1 MMNSYERWKAGKLG
15 KKVQAE
21 VDRFAGA
28 TGGGFEERAYRAGW
42 MAYQMLEAT
51 FERYGGKDGKRK
63 AVEN

>member
-1 MMNSYERWKAGKLG
+1 MMNSYERWKAGRLG

-21 VDRFAGA
+21 VDRFAEA
-28 TGGGFEERAYRAGW
+28 TRCGFEEQAFRAGW

-63 AVEN
+63 AVAN